1 MGDDADAVVRTV
13 RIAAKPETIFGF
25 LVDANKILQWKG
37 THALVDPRPGGV
49 YRVNI
54 TGADIAQGKYVEVV
68 PPRRVVF
75 TWGWEGDDVVP
86 PGSSTVEIDLIPDGN
101 ETIVRLTHRGLPADR
116 RASHGEGWER
126 YLARLALAGA
136 GRDPGP
142 DPWVKPAPA
151 TG

>member
-13 RIAAKPETIFGF
+13 RIAARPETIFGF
-25 LVDANKILQWKG
+25 LVDANKILKWKG

-116 RASHGEGWER
+116 RASHGEGWEH